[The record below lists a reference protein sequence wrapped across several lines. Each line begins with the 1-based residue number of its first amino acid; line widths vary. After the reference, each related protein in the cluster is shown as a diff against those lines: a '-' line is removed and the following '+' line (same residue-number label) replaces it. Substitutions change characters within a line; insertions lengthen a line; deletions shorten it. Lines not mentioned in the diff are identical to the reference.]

1 MGDYPADWIRWG
13 KKMTCKEI
21 PWEKISCIEKKNS
34 HDVQCLKTIQRF
46 AKKNS
51 SRFNQTTHIPVKG
64 KWSTAKYT
72 KEGSL
77 KREQPYE

>member
-1 MGDYPADWIRWG
+1 MIIPQTGFDGEKNDLQGNTLG
-13 KKMTCKEI
+13 KNVLHC
-21 PWEKISCIEKKNS
+21 KKNS

-64 KWSTAKYT
+64 KWSTSKYT